1 MKGLKKNRSINPL
14 LAWLQLYKEKL
25 EKNLKLLI
33 AMRNLTKLKKIAL
46 VDKIC
51 TKECEYTID
60 KHVRSI
66 IPTTA

>member
-33 AMRNLTKLKKIAL
+33 AMRNLTKLKK
-46 VDKIC
+46 K
-51 TKECEYTID
+51 
-60 KHVRSI
+60 
-66 IPTTA
+66 